1 MFCSISATLSAI
13 TGKIRCRGAAAL
25 LFFLASLGAPA
36 WAERPLILVSPGP
49 LILPAVALAD
59 DASVS
64 MELWKNQEEAI
75 ARLLSKEAAAVVL
88 PMTLGASAAGK
99 ADVVLLEVFR
109 EKLFFLLS
117 REPAPLENLDSN
129 PDSLKG
135 SELLVAQGRGT
146 ALDFLLRSVLLGRG
160 LDPDKDLRLL
170 YAPAPEAAML
180 FRQGKNSWVALPEP
194 FATAA
199 LSSGGERTDLQ
210 DAWSALGGRNPLL
223 PAAGVFALRGYVEG
237 APQDAAR
244 IVEAF
249 SRAAAAFS
257 EDPKRACERAASF
270 LNVKTDALERA
281 LPHITI
287 TLETAAAAS
296 ADVAA
301 LLSDFRNSVS
311 ADVYGLPG
319 PEFYY
324 APKTAQ

>member
-1 MFCSISATLSAI
+1 MFCSISATLGAI
-13 TGKIRCRGAAAL
+13 AGKIRCRAATAL
-25 LFFLASLGAPA
+25 LFLLVSLGAPA
-36 WAERPLILVSPGP
+36 WAARPLILVSPGP

-59 DASVS
+59 DASVD

-75 ARLLSKEAAAVVL
+75 ARLLAKEASAVVL
-88 PMTLGASAAGK
+88 PMTLGASVAGK
-99 ADVVLLEVFR
+99 ADVVLLGVFR

-117 REPAPLENLDSN
+117 REPTPLENLDF
-129 PDSLKG
+129 LKG

-146 ALDFLLRSVLLGRG
+146 VLDFLLRSVLLGRG

-194 FATAA
+194 FATTA

-210 DAWSALGGRNPLL
+210 DAWSAVGGRNPLL
-223 PAAGVFALRGYVEG
+223 PAAGVFALREVVEG
-237 APQDAAR
+237 APQDAAQ
-244 IVEAF
+244 IVAAL

-287 TLETAAAAS
+287 ALETADAAS

-301 LLSDFRNSVS
+301 LLSDFRSSVS

-324 APKTAQ
+324 VPKTAQ